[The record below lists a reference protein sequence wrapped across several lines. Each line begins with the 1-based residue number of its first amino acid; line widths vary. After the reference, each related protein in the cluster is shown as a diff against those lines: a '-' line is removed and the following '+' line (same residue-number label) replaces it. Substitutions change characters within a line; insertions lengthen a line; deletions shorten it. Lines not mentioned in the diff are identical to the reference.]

1 MSESLNIFKGTMK
14 KIPHCLRIDLHAFP
28 AILAL
33 VLAFTA
39 GCQKPKPSQTEH
51 ANSVAPASTPALVGK
66 PAPASVTA
74 SNTTSPAKST
84 EPAEATP
91 KDGPAAIPIRE
102 GLTIV
107 TALAGSDGDYE
118 SIKKVL
124 KTSPEEI
131 VLSYTADQPPITIHS
146 QRTVLRKDME
156 NAHEYSRWFYLSSEK
171 YPGTTAIGTSASVLE
186 ELKTKGESAFKVPP
200 NSNLGSYQGTL
211 HRVEDGPVPI
221 PVIVNDERVL
231 LHAIHAQGEFAGYK
245 GDFYFLDDVQNP
257 ICLRFKIGIDKLN
270 VVKIAFNP
278 EEIQSN
284 KSGPAAHIE
293 QELEQ
298 TGRAEVYGIYFD
310 FASAKIKEES
320 KPVLQEISAILTK
333 NPAWKL
339 NIAGHTD
346 NIGGDAKNLE
356 LSEKRAA
363 AVKDA
368 LVSQYHIDAGRLE
381 TAGFGASQPKETND
395 TIEGRARNRRV
406 ELIRS

>member
-1 MSESLNIFKGTMK
+1 MK
-14 KIPHCLRIDLHAFP
+14 KCSHHFFSEVHVFTAV
-28 AILAL
+28 LAL
-33 VLAFTA
+33 ALAMLT
-39 GCQKPKPSQTEH
+39 GCQKSNPSQAEPPG
-51 ANSVAPASTPALVGK
+51 SGK
-66 PAPASVTA
+66 PA
-74 SNTTSPAKST
+74 SPAAAAAKLDLAPKADAKSAVPT
-84 EPAEATP
+84 QSPAAAADIP
-91 KDGPAAIPIRE
+91 KDGPASIPMRT

-118 SIKKVL
+118 SIKKVIR
-124 KTSPEEI
+124 TSPDEI
-131 VLSYTADQPPITIHS
+131 VLSYTADQPININT

-211 HRVEDGPVPI
+211 HRVEDVPVPI
-221 PVIVNDERVL
+221 PVIVNDERVI

-245 GDFYFLDDVQNP
+245 GDFYFLDDVRNP
-257 ICLRFKIGIDKLN
+257 ICLRFKIGIDRLN
-270 VVKIAFNP
+270 VVKISFNQD
-278 EEIQSN
+278 ESQSD
-284 KSGPAAHIE
+284 KGGPVAHIE

-320 KPVLQEISAILTK
+320 TPVLQEISAILTK

-356 LSEKRAA
+356 LSQKRAA

-368 LVSQYHIDAGRLE
+368 LVSQYHIDAERME
-381 TAGFGASQPKETND
+381 TAGFGASQPKETDD

-406 ELIRS
+406 ELVRQ